1 MCVTEQFLYACPDVP
16 CIHKQTQFLGPEFW
30 SFLKKEISLLSRH
43 GLTPIY
49 LAEGPCFPIESFQ
62 STGHFLFRDLCCL
75 CSHDIFDQNA
85 NICKLGI

>member
-62 STGHFLFRDLCCL
+62 STGHFSF
-75 CSHDIFDQNA
+75 
-85 NICKLGI
+85 LGIYAVFAPMIYLTRMQIFAN